1 MVCTIITLAESIFFS
16 QTADEYGKSS
26 KMLDTFLFLFSNK
39 MLVFRAAI
47 HKCLSE

>member
-1 MVCTIITLAESIFFS
+1 MVCTIA

-26 KMLDTFLFLFSNK
+26 KMLNTFLFLFSNR
-39 MLVFRAAI
+39 MLVFKAAI